1 MLRVT
6 AQYAD
11 WWNVSSTGIEGYRRM
26 AEECEHACADV
37 GRDPATLRRTWGGGC
52 ACAPT
57 QEEAE
62 VFAGDRYSADSA
74 FDDFGFVGTPQQL
87 VEQMRSFIELGV
99 DYFMVD
105 CSGFPR
111 LTTLELLCNEVIPAL
126 ND

>member
-1 MLRVT
+1 MINT
-6 AQYAD
+6 I
-11 WWNVSSTGIEGYRRM
+11 T
-26 AEECEHACADV
+26 
-37 GRDPATLRRTWGGGC
+37 
-52 ACAPT
+52 
-57 QEEAE
+57 
-62 VFAGDRYSADSA
+62 
-74 FDDFGFVGTPQQL
+74 L